1 MALIKVLELM
11 TESEK
16 GWEDAAQMAV
26 AEAAK
31 TVRNIRSIY
40 VKEFNAVVENDKIV
54 RYRVDAKVSFAVES

>member
-16 GWEDAAQMAV
+16 GWEDAAQQAV

-54 RYRVDAKVSFAVES
+54 RYRVDAKVTFAVES